1 MTGPIPLTMMPEGGE
16 GIVLSVDAGHRLS
29 MRLTE
34 MGFTKGASVRIIKSD
49 TNGPIIVSVS
59 SSKYA
64 LGRGMAMKI
73 IVTPAEG
80 R

>member
-1 MTGPIPLTMMPEGGE
+1 MSGTIPLTMMPEGGQ
-16 GIVLSVDAGHRLS
+16 GHVISVDAGHKLT
-29 MRLTE
+29 MRLIE
-34 MGFTKGASVRIIKSD
+34 MGFTNGATVRVIKSD

-73 IVTPAEG
+73 MVTPAEG
-80 R
+80 